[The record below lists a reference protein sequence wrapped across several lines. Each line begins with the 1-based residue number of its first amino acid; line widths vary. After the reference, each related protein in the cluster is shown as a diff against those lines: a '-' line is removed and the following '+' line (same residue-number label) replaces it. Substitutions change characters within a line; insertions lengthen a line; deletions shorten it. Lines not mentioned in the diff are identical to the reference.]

1 MLFIE
6 FYGIMRGIKRADVV
20 RFFIWSRII
29 ARPFV
34 ITKGEKMQKV
44 SYMGNGETTEFTFN
58 FPYFENSNVIV
69 TKNNEP
75 ATGYQVIGTPGGVDA
90 DIPYTGGK
98 VVFETAPTALDSI
111 TIARALPLE
120 RTIDY
125 QPTAK
130 IDPTTLN
137 QDMNYMMEV
146 LKDLQDELET
156 LRTQYAEIADK
167 DSTATLLARI
177 AAISEDIAT
186 VRAQITALGD
196 ISTLRQTVTDLS
208 TNVGTIDSR
217 TSNLL
222 DYVIESQMPT
232 ADNNY
237 RWYRKYKS
245 GWVEQG
251 GSETNVQGGDLNL
264 TFPIEMSNANY
275 TIIKTFS
282 TSSSGSGVTY
292 KQLSFYNKTTTGA
305 TTTTAAADFSWIV
318 YGFCA

>member
-1 MLFIE
+1 MKA
-6 FYGIMRGIKRADVV
+6 GGCA

-69 TKNNEP
+69 TKNGEP
-75 ATGYQVIGTPGGVDA
+75 ATGYQVIGTPGGADA
-90 DIPYTGGK
+90 DIPYSGGK
-98 VVFETAPTALDSI
+98 VVFEIAPTALDSI
-111 TIARALPLE
+111 TIARALPLG
-120 RTIDY
+120 RAIDY

-177 AAISEDIAT
+177 ATISEDITT

-222 DYVIESQMPT
+222 DYVIETQIPT
-232 ADNNY
+232 AENNY
-237 RWYRKYKS
+237 TWYRKYKS

-251 GSETNVQGGDLNL
+251 GYATTSGNTGAQITLPV
-264 TFPIEMSNANY
+264 TMSDAHYLINGTCDN
-275 TIIKTFS
+275 
-282 TSSSGSGVTY
+282 
-292 KQLSFYNKTTTGA
+292 NTTGGVFHFVIYENQ
-305 TTTTAAADFSWIV
+305 TTNGFVASPAYAGEWRTGAFYWEVRGMAA
-318 YGFCA
+318 